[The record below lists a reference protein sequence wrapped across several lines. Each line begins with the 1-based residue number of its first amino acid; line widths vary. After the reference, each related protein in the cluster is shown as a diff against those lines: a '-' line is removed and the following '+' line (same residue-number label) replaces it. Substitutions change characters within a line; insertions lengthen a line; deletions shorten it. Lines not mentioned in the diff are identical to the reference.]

1 MQPNSSD
8 RSPFSSKCAK
18 RVSIY
23 WTFPGFSR
31 NRPRAKTSREKD
43 FTLTRHM
50 KTFFAQMIAIC
61 FSTLNTS
68 AAVFS
73 TRGFTENWMNTFC
86 STMDRAFFPHSF
98 LEREVCERVFLLSR
112 TWLGFHSNI
121 VRELHVFAAHTSF
134 LSHKK
139 FESGITWLAIGE
151 WSYKL

>member
-98 LEREVCERVFLLSR
+98 LEREVCERFSFKSNLTWIPLKYRERTACFRCSYVFFVSQEIWERDHLTR
-112 TWLGFHSNI
+112 DRRVI
-121 VRELHVFAAHTSF
+121 V
-134 LSHKK
+134 
-139 FESGITWLAIGE
+139 
-151 WSYKL
+151 